1 MILNHWYISV
11 CAVSI
16 LLTEVL
22 RGGRVESRHL
32 GSIAVCDAG
41 GRLVASAGDPE
52 TAAFWRS
59 SMKPIQAMALVE
71 SGALEALRLG
81 EEALAL
87 ACASHNGEPLHVA
100 VVDAMLG
107 AAGLTPRHL
116 GCGIHPPFS
125 DPKNASAYEDML
137 ARGERPDARH
147 NNCSGKHAGMLVAC
161 KHRAL
166 PLDSYLDPAHPHQA
180 RIRALVS
187 AMSGAA
193 PEALIPGVDGC
204 SAPVYALTLSQ
215 MATAFARLANPP
227 AGLAPI
233 CRRIVKAM
241 TGHPALIHGTG
252 GFDSD
257 LMAAAGDR
265 VLSKRGAE
273 GVACMALLR
282 QGWGVAIKAA
292 DGAGRAT
299 PPAAVEVLRQ
309 LGILDPKDL
318 SALAGHA
325 RSVLR
330 NSAHRVVGE
339 IRTAAFTLARESR
352 TASPDSR

>member
-1 MILNHWYISV
+1 MD
-11 CAVSI
+11 I

-22 RGGRVESRHL
+22 RGSRVESRHR

-52 TAAFWRS
+52 TTAFWRS

-71 SGALEALRLG
+71 SGALEALCLG
-81 EEALAL
+81 EDALAL
-87 ACASHNGEPLHVA
+87 ACASHNGELFHVA

-107 AAGLTPRHL
+107 AAGLTPLHL

-125 DPKNASAYEDML
+125 DPKNTQAYESMI

-147 NNCSGKHAGMLVAC
+147 NNCSGKHAGMLVAS
-161 KHRAL
+161 KHRGL
-166 PLDSYLDPAHPHQA
+166 PLDSYLDPGHPHQV
-180 RIRALVS
+180 RVRALVG
-187 AMSGAA
+187 AMSGAS
-193 PEALIPGVDGC
+193 PGALIPGVDGC

-215 MATAFARLANPP
+215 MATAYARLANPP
-227 AGLAPI
+227 AGLDRT

-241 TGHPALIHGTG
+241 TGYPVLVHGTG

-257 LMAAAGDR
+257 LMTVAGDR

-282 QGWGVAIKAA
+282 EGWGVAIKAA

-299 PPAAVEVLRQ
+299 PPAAMEVLRR
-309 LGILDPKDL
+309 LKILHPEEIASL
-318 SALAGHA
+318 TGHA
-325 RSVLR
+325 RPVLK
-330 NSAHRVVGE
+330 NSAHRVVGK
-339 IRTAAFTLARESR
+339 IRTAAFELTLADGK
-352 TASPDSR
+352 ASA

>member
-1 MILNHWYISV
+1 MN
-11 CAVSI
+11 I

-22 RGGRVESRHL
+22 RGGQVESRHQ

-41 GRLVASAGDPE
+41 GRLVASAGDPA
-52 TAAFWRS
+52 TPAFWRS

-71 SGALEALRLG
+71 SGALEAFGLG
-81 EEALAL
+81 EEALTL
-87 ACASHNGEPLHVA
+87 ACASHNGEPFHVA
-100 VVDAMLG
+100 VVDAMLA
-107 AAGLTPRHL
+107 AAGLTPGHL
-116 GCGIHPPFS
+116 GCGVHPPFG
-125 DPKNASAYEDML
+125 DPKNTPAYEAMI
-137 ARGERPDARH
+137 ARGERVDARH

-161 KHRAL
+161 RHRGL
-166 PLDSYLDPAHPHQA
+166 PLDSYLDPGHPHQA

-187 AMSGAA
+187 AMSGT
-193 PEALIPGVDGC
+193 PPDALAPGVDGC

-215 MATAFARLANPP
+215 MATAYARLANPP
-227 AGLAPI
+227 AGLAPT

-241 TGHPALIHGTG
+241 TGFPVLVHGTG

-257 LMAAAGDR
+257 LMTAAGDR

-282 QGWGVAIKAA
+282 EGWGVAIKAD

-309 LGILDPKDL
+309 LGILDAK
-318 SALAGHA
+318 ALAALEGHA

-330 NSAHRVVGE
+330 NSARRVVGE
-339 IRTAAFTLARESR
+339 IRPAAFTLEKRPLEGSR
-352 TASPDSR
+352 GA